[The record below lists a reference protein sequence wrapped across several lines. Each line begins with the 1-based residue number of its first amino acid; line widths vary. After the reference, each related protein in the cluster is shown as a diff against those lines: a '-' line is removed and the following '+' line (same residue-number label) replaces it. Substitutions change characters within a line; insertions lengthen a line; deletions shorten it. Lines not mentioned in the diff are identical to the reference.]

1 MTDIDYLQDCEVYID
16 TSTQRYMYI
25 KRIHRELWEEVL
37 KNKVS
42 FDEDS
47 YLIMLYGK
55 ILEMNA
61 NDVLVLLEN
70 GLLYNAPAINV
81 RIVNTEGKKGVKK

>member
-37 KNKVS
+37 KSKVS

-47 YLIMLYGK
+47 CLIMLYGK

-70 GLLYNAPAINV
+70 GLLYNTPAINV
-81 RIVNTEGKKGVKK
+81 RIVNTGFKMES

>member
-1 MTDIDYLQDCEVYID
+1 MTDLDYLQDCEVYID
-16 TSTQRYMYI
+16 TSTQRYMYM
-25 KRIHRELWEEVL
+25 KRMYGESWEEVL

-42 FDEDS
+42 FDENS
-47 YLIMLYGK
+47 CLIMLYGK

-70 GLLYNAPAINV
+70 GFLYNTPAINV
-81 RIVNTEGKKGVKK
+81 RIVKTDLKMNS

>member
-25 KRIHRELWEEVL
+25 KRMHRELWEEVL

-70 GLLYNAPAINV
+70 GLLYNTPAINV

>member
-70 GLLYNAPAINV
+70 GLLYNTPAINV